1 MNDPRYVAA
10 RRGLLDALEALAD
23 HRDSIIVVGAQAVY
37 LRVAGSLPGI
47 SAYTTD
53 GDVAID
59 SRSLAD
65 APPIGELMSARFELA
80 QTPSGGPAGPG
91 HWVQTVTVGDKSYPA
106 PLDLMVPDG
115 IASEDGR
122 RGARLGAHG
131 NHSARKASGLEA
143 ALVDYDWM
151 KIPEVG
157 ESSSRIVEAK
167 VAGPTALLIAKAH
180 KIHDRLEQS
189 AQQGRLIDKDA
200 SDVYLLMRNLGAEDV
215 KARLGRLLADPVSA
229 DATQTGLRY
238 LDEQFGIRRADGVEM
253 AIRALAAGQPE
264 ANRVRSVCTTFMR
277 SMLVDD

>member
-1 MNDPRYVAA
+1 MDVGQPWRVASRLAGRAWRGGFMNDPRYVAA

-65 APPIGELMSARFELA
+65 APPIGELMSACFELA
-80 QTPSGGPAGPG
+80 RTPSGGPAGPG
-91 HWVQTVTVGDKSYPA
+91 HWVQTITVGDRSYPA
-106 PLDLMVPDG
+106 SIDLMVPDG

-131 NHSARKASGLEA
+131 EHSARKASGLEA
-143 ALVDYDWM
+143 ALIDYDWIE
-151 KIPEVG
+151 IPDLG
-157 ESSSRIVEAK
+157 EPSTRSVEAK

-180 KIHDRLEQS
+180 EI
-189 AQQGRLIDKDA
+189 
-200 SDVYLLMRNLGAEDV
+200 MRNSPFGVALTKEGMWGALEIPALQNAIDMENRQQIM
-215 KARLGRLLADPVSA
+215 ASATADH
-229 DATQTGLRY
+229 R
-238 LDEQFGIRRADGVEM
+238 E
-253 AIRALAAGQPE
+253 ALAAFAEPRPPRYT
-264 ANRVRSVCTTFMR
+264 NS
-277 SMLVDD
+277 

>member
-65 APPIGELMSARFELA
+65 APPIGELMSACFELA
-80 QTPSGGPAGPG
+80 RTPSGGPAGPG
-91 HWVQTVTVGDKSYPA
+91 HWVQTITVGDRSYPA
-106 PLDLMVPDG
+106 SIDLMVPDG

-131 NHSARKASGLEA
+131 EHSARKASGLEA
-143 ALVDYDWM
+143 ALIDYDLIE
-151 KIPEVG
+151 IPDLAEPSTRSVK
-157 ESSSRIVEAK
+157 AK

-189 AQQGRLIDKDA
+189 AQLGRLIDKDA
-200 SDVYLLMRNLGAEDV
+200 SDVYLLMRNLGAEDA
-215 KARLGRLLADPVSA
+215 KATVGRLLADPVSA

-238 LDEQFGIRRADGVEM
+238 LDDQFGTRRADGVEM
-253 AIRALAAGQPE
+253 AIRALAAGQRE
-264 ANRVRSVCTTFMR
+264 EGRIRSVCTTFMD
-277 SMLVDD
+277 SLVA